1 MKILGVS
8 ANPETRMRAPRVIS
22 WSLSLGSRLRVK
34 STRYYGNAAGRDLML
49 CSVAQM
55 TGQWDDDSS
64 MAKFQTI
71 IYLLGL
77 LVRNPAIY
85 FVLIL
90 NEEALLMGFNIDGS
104 QVRVRRLWRCRQF
117 W

>member
-1 MKILGVS
+1 
-8 ANPETRMRAPRVIS
+8 
-22 WSLSLGSRLRVK
+22 
-34 STRYYGNAAGRDLML
+34 ML

-90 NEEALLMGFNIDGS
+90 KGEALLMGA
-104 QVRVRRLWRCRQF
+104 L
-117 W
+117 